1 MIEQFYLSQDLFMR
15 VKEEM
20 AKVIILDNEL
30 TRLDSDNTSLENRVS
45 ISDHDDEISVKA
57 LQPTI

>member
-1 MIEQFYLSQDLFMR
+1 MR

-45 ISDHDDEISVKA
+45 MSDHDDAISVKA
-57 LQPTI
+57 LQQTS

>member
-30 TRLDSDNTSLENRVS
+30 TRLDSDNTSLANRVS
-45 ISDHDDEISVKA
+45 RIISR
-57 LQPTI
+57 